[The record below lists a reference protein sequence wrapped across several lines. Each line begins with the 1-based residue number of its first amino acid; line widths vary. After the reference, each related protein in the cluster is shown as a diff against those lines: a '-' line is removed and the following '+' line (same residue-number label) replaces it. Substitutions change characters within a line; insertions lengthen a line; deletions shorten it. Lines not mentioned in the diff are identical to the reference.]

1 MNIKP
6 YRILLVDDHPIVL
19 RGLRD
24 LIETQPGLEVCSE
37 ASTGPAAIEYVRNE
51 KPDLVLLDLT
61 LPGMSGFEVTRA
73 VREESPST
81 EVLVVTMHF
90 SEELAREAL
99 RCGALGYVLK
109 SDADTELLSAVDHA
123 RHHQRFFTNRLAIS
137 MAQDFANVTGAS
149 GGTGQ
154 PGFPL
159 TQREIEVVRLLG
171 AGKSNKQV
179 AGDLGVSCRT
189 VESHRSHIMAK
200 LNFNSFSDLIRFAIR
215 SRIIPS

>member
-19 RGLRD
+19 RGLRV

-61 LPGMSGFEVTRA
+61 LPGMSGLDVARA
-73 VREESPST
+73 VREESPAT

-123 RHHQRFFTNRLAIS
+123 RHHQHFFTNKLAIS
-137 MAQDFANVTGAS
+137 MVQDFANATGAS
-149 GGTGQ
+149 EGKGQ
-154 PGFPL
+154 PDFPL
-159 TQREIEVVRLLG
+159 TQREIEVVQLLG
-171 AGKSNKQV
+171 SGKSNKQV

-189 VESHRSHIMAK
+189 IESHRSHIMAK
-200 LNFNSFSDLIRFAIR
+200 LNFRSFSDLIRFAVR
-215 SRIIPS
+215 SGIISS